1 MQDFLSLWSGFLT
14 SICDFLLTE
23 PVIWFTGCFV
33 LIAVVAV
40 VNKIIRV

>member
-33 LIAVVAV
+33 LIAVSAV
-40 VNKIIRV
+40 FKKIIRI